1 MAKKSTSGSIDLGSF
16 GEDLYNDLAK
26 MLGAEEKSLKENTQE
41 QKNNSKART
50 NNAEVIEKMNQLI
63 TQQAELTKK
72 MNNFFEQ
79 QTKKISEQTKA
90 YKEHAE
96 AVKQSSKAQEN
107 LQSVSKKKTYSNE
120 NRKVTTGFDL
130 DSSDLQKTTITS
142 TGVTNEYLE
151 KGIIKVKELNGEI
164 KQLQPLWTKVN
175 KEIESAE
182 TALSNVKEAISKNS
196 TATEEQKAIQGKLN
210 QAIENY
216 KHEVEGLK
224 ISSKEGGLSLSS
236 NMGGFQEASEGL
248 KNLVEEAKTATENLN
263 NTGNSLDDVKRK
275 LQEIEGLDF
284 DSFKKIGKDGNV
296 TKYRDDLG
304 RILTVTKE
312 VTATGLDNY
321 VYKVNDKFG
330 KLVDS
335 VEQTYNGISR
345 LHKGIDTLKNTAETR
360 LAADLK
366 EQIDGVYDSL
376 QKLEV
381 QITKAENAGNTKRVN
396 ELTKEFGKQKK
407 ELGQLAEQ
415 YKEVNAQIRNQGEW
429 MLNLKD
435 SWTKA
440 MRSFTTYISV
450 TTVFYQAARAIR
462 SMIGEVKE
470 LDASLTE
477 FKKVSDLTGD
487 SLERYIKKAY
497 EMGDTVAKTGR
508 EMIEAATEF
517 RKSGFS
523 DQDSLKLGQ
532 IANLYTNI
540 ADEEISAGEAASF
553 IIAQMKAFKI
563 EANDAI
569 RVVDALNEVSNNYA
583 VSSAE
588 LATAIGKVSSTMA
601 AGNTTYEQT
610 LGMLTAITE
619 ITRNSS
625 KAANALKTIG
635 QRIRGVGEDGEDASE
650 YVAALQGQFDKLG
663 INVKIVKNSA
673 GEMESTYNILKA
685 MAEKWNDLTDAER
698 QSIGELAAGK
708 NRITEFNALMSNWAT
723 AVDATNTAMESNGS
737 ASRENE
743 RVLDS
748 IQGHIQRLNSEW
760 EKLSRNLVKS
770 DWIKGVLNVATGLL
784 KFLNTGIG
792 KLVIRTTAMSAALKL
807 TTNALTKY
815 IIKQKIQN
823 LETKKMTNSQSA
835 LKGSFKALGEYLSI
849 LTNKTKLET
858 NAKKAQILVN
868 KKLAASQLALNI
880 IIAAAS
886 FLYQGV
892 VRYFERQKEKLEE
905 MSEASQEAAESMNEL
920 NTKFDELDEDFYKN
934 LEKYKNTLDDT
945 SASTEE
951 MEEANQGLAEI
962 QKRINEL
969 FGKNKLDVYQNDID
983 KTKEKIDE
991 LIESEIQLYRT
1002 KNESARQ
1009 DAVKMLQEDVGN
1021 RSGMTI
1027 GHGSSKVEQRGF
1039 HDILGDILT
1048 SGDYGSTNFGFG
1060 GAHTYLHGNAQDVMK
1075 FLNEAYNYIK
1085 DNREKLKEQY
1095 GYTEKDLDSL
1105 LKQLS
1110 DKYNSLE
1117 KTYQNHID
1125 FLEKYYDT
1133 MLKYSKNKSSYEKD
1147 MADAASDGVLSD
1159 EEIQNI
1165 LNKYPDIKEVV
1176 DDIGYSYDA
1185 LREKFGVTA
1194 EAEKEFDGETQNTT
1208 ETIKKKIVEMEK
1220 LQDQFTELQSAYD
1233 SIQSAIEEFNKTG
1246 ELSISTMKSL
1256 MDTGAWEYLDYT
1268 NGKIRLNN
1276 QALKD
1281 QEDILKS
1288 NMLATLQDSYAKD
1301 VLALSEGNIES
1312 MTKGAQ
1318 AALKG
1323 QETNLINTDS
1333 LAKAAAGSL
1342 FDVAKAET
1350 ALGLAQGTL
1359 NIDSYNGQLKK
1370 LNDYYNKVAK
1380 SISSLKVKSS
1390 KNSSGSSSG
1399 STKSAWEKELEKLNN
1414 QYKNSE
1420 ITIEQ
1425 YITKLEALRKKYKKN
1440 KDAVKELDKAIR
1452 DAKLEKLEDD
1462 YKRGLISVEKYI
1474 AGLKELQKAYKQ
1486 GTKEWNNFAD
1496 KIKKGLETLV
1506 KDKNSDMKKAQDA
1519 AVQLIEDELNNLD
1532 KLKDETEKYY
1542 DDLIAAKEKA
1552 NDETERELELA
1563 RLQEALENAKRNKT
1577 KRVYVQGMGWQ
1588 WMADEQAIADAQ
1600 KALDD
1605 FNNEQEIADLE
1616 AQKEEAVKA
1625 LEEQINSLEEYR
1637 DKWKNIADEYEK
1649 EQNRLILTQQMGATA
1664 EEDILNQR
1672 IEILEN
1678 FKNQYLA
1685 ILRDLEKLENAT
1697 GDDAANGKIGL
1708 ETVPGYAEGGVID
1721 YTGLAKLHGTSNKPE
1736 IVLNN
1741 AQAANLYSMLKR
1753 PQTSPIKF
1761 GGGGSTQV
1769 YNFDNLVL
1777 PNVTNARQFLNELR
1791 TITNIN
1797 KNL

>member
-1 MAKKSTSGSIDLGSF
+1 MAKKSTSGSIDLGAF
-16 GEDLYNDLAK
+16 AGDLYNDLAK
-26 MLGAEEKSLKENTQE
+26 MLGNEEQSLKENTQE
-41 QKNNSKART
+41 QKNNSKARN
-50 NNAEVIEKMNQLI
+50 NNAEMIEKMNQLI
-63 TQQAELTKK
+63 SQQAELTKK
-72 MNNFFEQ
+72 MNDFFEQ
-79 QTKKISEQTKA
+79 QTKKINEQTKA

-96 AVKQSSKAQEN
+96 AVKQSGKAQEN
-107 LQSVSKKKTYSNE
+107 LQATAQKKTYSNK
-120 NRKVTTGFDL
+120 NRTLTTGFDL
-130 DSSDLQKTTITS
+130 NPDDLQKTTITS
-142 TGVTNEYLE
+142 SGVTNEYLE
-151 KGIIKVKELNGEI
+151 KGIIKVRELNGEVS
-164 KQLQPLWTKVN
+164 QLQPLWTKVN
-175 KEIESAE
+175 KEIANAE

-196 TATEEQKAIQGKLN
+196 TATEEQKSIQGKLN

-216 KHEVEGLK
+216 RKSVEGLK

-236 NMGGFQEASEGL
+236 NMGDFQQASEGL
-248 KNLVEEAKTATENLN
+248 KTLVEEAKTATENLN
-263 NTGNSLDDVKRK
+263 NTGNSLEDVKRK

-396 ELTKEFGKQKK
+396 ELTKEYGKQRK
-407 ELGQLAEQ
+407 ELKQLEEQ
-415 YKEVNAQIRNQGEW
+415 YKEVNAQIRNQGGW

-462 SMIGEVKE
+462 SMINEVKE

-497 EMGDTVAKTGR
+497 EMGDAVAKTGR

-517 RKSGFS
+517 KKSGFS

-770 DWIKGVLNVATGLL
+770 SWIKNVLNVATGLL

-792 KLVIRTTAMSAALKL
+792 KLVIRTTAMTAALKL
-807 TTNALTKY
+807 ATNALTKY

-823 LETKKMTNSQSA
+823 LETKKMTNSQST

-868 KKLAASQLALNI
+868 KKLAASQLALNV

-886 FLYQGV
+886 FLYQAA

-951 MEEANQGLAEI
+951 MEEANEGLAAI

-969 FGKNKLDVYQNDID
+969 FGDNKLDVYQNDID
-983 KTKEKIDE
+983 DTKKKIDE

-1002 KNESARQ
+1002 KNDSARQ
-1009 DAVKMLQEDVGN
+1009 DAVKMLKEDVGS

-1095 GYTEKDLDSL
+1095 GYSEEDLDSL

-1110 DKYNSLE
+1110 EKYNNLE
-1117 KTYQNHID
+1117 KIYQNHID

-1165 LNKYPDIKEVV
+1165 LDKYPDIKEVV

-1194 EAEKEFDGETQNTT
+1194 EAEKELDNETQNTT
-1208 ETIKKKIVEMEK
+1208 EVIKKKIIAMEK

-1233 SIQSAIEEFNKTG
+1233 SIQSAIDEFNKTG

-1268 NGKIRLNN
+1268 NGKIQLNN
-1276 QALKD
+1276 KALKD
-1281 QEDILKS
+1281 QENILKS

-1323 QETNLINTDS
+1323 QETDLINTDD

-1342 FDVAKAET
+1342 FGVAEAEA
-1350 ALGLAQGTL
+1350 ALGLAKGTL
-1359 NIDSYNGQLKK
+1359 DINAYNGQLKK

-1380 SISSLKVKSS
+1380 SISSLKIKSS
-1390 KNSSGSSSG
+1390 KNSSGSSG
-1399 STKSAWEKELEKLNN
+1399 DTKSAWEKELEKLNN

-1425 YITKLEALRKKYKKN
+1425 YITKLEKLRKKYKKN
-1440 KDAVKELDKAIR
+1440 KEAVKELDAAIR
-1452 DAKLEKLEDD
+1452 NAKLEKLEDD
-1462 YKRGLISVEKYI
+1462 YKRGLISIEDYI
-1474 AGLKELQKAYKQ
+1474 AGLKELQKEFKK

-1506 KDKNSDMKKAQDA
+1506 KDKSSDMKRAQDA
-1519 AVQLIEDELNNLD
+1519 AVQLIEDELENLD

-1563 RLQEALENAKRNKT
+1563 RLQEALENARNNKT
-1577 KRVYVQGMGWQ
+1577 KRVYVQGLGWQ
-1588 WMADEQAIADAQ
+1588 WMADEEAIADAQ

-1605 FNNEQEIADLE
+1605 FNNEEEIRQLE
-1616 AQKEEAVKA
+1616 EEKEAAVAA
-1625 LEEQINSLEEYR
+1625 LEEQISSLEEYR
-1637 DKWKNIADEYEK
+1637 DKWKEIVDDYEK
-1649 EQNRLILTQQMGATA
+1649 EKDRLILIEQMGASS

-1672 IEILEN
+1672 IEILEQ
-1678 FKNQYLA
+1678 FRDKYLA
-1685 ILRDLEKLENAT
+1685 ILRDIDTLDNAT
-1697 GDDAANGKIGL
+1697 ADDVANGNVDL
-1708 ETVPGYAEGGVID
+1708 ETVEGYAEGGVVD
-1721 YTGLAKLHGTSNKPE
+1721 YTGLAKLHGSANKPE
-1736 IVLNN
+1736 VVLSN
-1741 AQAANLYSMLKR
+1741 AQAANLYSMLKT
-1753 PQTSPIKF
+1753 PQFSSKKF
-1761 GGGGSTQV
+1761 GGAATQI

-1777 PNVTNARQFLNELR
+1777 PNVSNARQFLNELR